1 MQVKTTEKITLVK
14 AKIIRTIEIIV
25 WTQLIVLSELD
36 FKLAVDLMRDTFTR
50 IITAAMILMMNGII

>member
-36 FKLAVDLMRDTFTR
+36 CKLAVNLRRDKFTR
-50 IITAAMILMMNGII
+50 IITAAMILMMNGIK